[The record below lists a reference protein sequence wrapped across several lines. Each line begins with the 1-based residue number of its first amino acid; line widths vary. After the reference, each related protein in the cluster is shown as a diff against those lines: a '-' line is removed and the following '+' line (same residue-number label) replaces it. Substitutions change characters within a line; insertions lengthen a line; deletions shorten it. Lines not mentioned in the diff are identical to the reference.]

1 MQIKWVTSH
10 ALCPHL
16 SDFGLSAS
24 DFPKVTVL
32 QKLLQSH
39 IEKTRCGEILH
50 QTQQRL

>member
-16 SDFGLSAS
+16 SDFGLSGS
-24 DFPKVTVL
+24 DFPKVL